1 MKITNFLAILTLFI
15 LTACGGDESNTINPD
30 AALTGTWEAQEFTA
44 NVTTTTEISGDVTEV
59 KIDIEGKNLNYQ
71 LTISETAYNTEG
83 SYGYEGN
90 MEVGGDRSSFD
101 ESVSNVNG
109 NGTYRVEES
118 EFISDGAFFD
128 FDFQGMNIAAAQGET
143 KATII
148 KLTDTELIFSQDEEA
163 IVEQSQGGTTFTI
176 TSKTESRSVWKR
188 K

>member
-1 MKITNFLAILTLFI
+1 MKITNLFVVLTLFI
-15 LTACGGDESNTINPD
+15 LTACGGDENNVNPD
-30 AALTGTWEAQEFTA
+30 AVLAGTWEAQEFTA
-44 NVTTTTEISGDVTEV
+44 NVTTKTEFSGEVTEM
-59 KIDIEGKNLNYQ
+59 KIDIEGKNLDYQ

-90 MEVGGDRSSFD
+90 MEVGGDKSSFD

-109 NGTYRVEES
+109 NGTYRVEAD

-143 KATII
+143 KATIL
-148 KLTDTELIFSQDEEA
+148 KLTDTELIFSQDEEET
-163 IVEQSQGGTTFTI
+163 IEQTQGGTTFTI

>member
-1 MKITNFLAILTLFI
+1 MKITNLFVVLTLFI
-15 LTACGGDESNTINPD
+15 LTACGGDENNVNPD
-30 AALTGTWEAQEFTA
+30 VALTGTWEAQEFTA
-44 NVTTTTEISGDVTEV
+44 NVTTSTAFSGDVTEV
-59 KIDIEGKNLNYQ
+59 KIDIEGKNLDYQ
-71 LTISETAYNTEG
+71 LTFSETAYSTEG

-109 NGTYRVEES
+109 TGTYRVEAD

-148 KLTDTELIFSQDEEA
+148 KLTDTELIFSQDEEST
-163 IVEQSQGGTTFTI
+163 VEQSQGGTTFTI